1 MYSVIRWPFAGILL
15 RGFVSILT
23 LPVLNERSLNERSMR
38 WRQEM
43 ISGSDL
49 DERFLEEVYG

>member
-23 LPVLNERSLNERSMR
+23 LPVLNERSLNERS
-38 WRQEM
+38 RQEM
-43 ISGSDL
+43 ISVSDL